1 MLEWVTSILGLGS
14 IACCMFSN
22 GRESEWTLGV
32 GDGQGGLV
40 CCYSWG
46 REELDTTERLN
57 WTELKYTF
65 EKCKWIGEYGT
76 KCKFQLFSS
85 LMVCHLIHTLK
96 ILFLLIGKSG
106 NQHTKFTWI
115 IYEYFI
121 FIFWPPRLIVTP
133 NYSLI
138 AYKIFI

>member
-14 IACCMFSN
+14 IACCIFSN
-22 GRESEWTLGV
+22 A
-32 GDGQGGLV
+32 
-40 CCYSWG
+40 
-46 REELDTTERLN
+46 
-57 WTELKYTF
+57 LKYAF

-85 LMVCHLIHTLK
+85 LMVYHLIHTLK
-96 ILFLLIGKSG
+96 ILFLLIGESG

-121 FIFWPPRLIVTP
+121 FIF
-133 NYSLI
+133 
-138 AYKIFI
+138 